1 MSLEGHRKWWLWC
14 TGWAEGQTCGKAT
27 CPSLATQ
34 LGRWVAVW
42 ATVWSWKNNCF
53 AQSSEA
59 AGWCYTTCP
68 MLPCREAEEPAAS
81 EAASCPESWCD
92 CILCTFLYKGMQS
105 VRWKTSSL
113 PKIVV
118 LLRTFRIIWEESSKE
133 IQFWISH
140 LFFSAI
146 NLNPLWLQIKV
157 MEPFRKVNGEW
168 VGRPRRGERKTPKVY
183 RPCKDSAVG
192 EIWFD
197 WTFLVVN

>member
-1 MSLEGHRKWWLWC
+1 MC
-14 TGWAEGQTCGKAT
+14 
-27 CPSLATQ
+27 
-34 LGRWVAVW
+34 

-53 AQSSEA
+53 EA

-113 PKIVV
+113 PRIVA
-118 LLRTFRIIWEESSKE
+118 LLRTFRRKSSKE

-140 LFFSAI
+140 LFFLRSIWPTLTADQSHGALSESEWRVGWKTQEGWEKNTQSISAMQRQRCRR
-146 NLNPLWLQIKV
+146 NLIWLNILGCQL
-157 MEPFRKVNGEW
+157 PN
-168 VGRPRRGERKTPKVY
+168 
-183 RPCKDSAVG
+183 CLA
-192 EIWFD
+192 
-197 WTFLVVN
+197 

>member
-1 MSLEGHRKWWLWC
+1 MHRKWSLWC

-27 CPSLATQ
+27 CLSLATQ
-34 LGRWVAVW
+34 LGRWVAVC

-113 PKIVV
+113 PKIVA
-118 LLRTFRIIWEESSKE
+118 LLRTFRRKSSKE

-146 NLNPLWLQIKV
+146 NLTHFDCRSKSWSPFGKW
-157 MEPFRKVNGEW
+157 MESGLEDPGGVREKHPKYIGHA
-168 VGRPRRGERKTPKVY
+168 KT
-183 RPCKDSAVG
+183 A
-192 EIWFD
+192 
-197 WTFLVVN
+197 L